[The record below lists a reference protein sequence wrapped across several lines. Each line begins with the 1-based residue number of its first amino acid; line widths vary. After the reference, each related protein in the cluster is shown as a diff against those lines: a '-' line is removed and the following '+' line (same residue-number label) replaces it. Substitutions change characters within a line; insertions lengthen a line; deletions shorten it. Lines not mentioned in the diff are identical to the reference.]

1 MTSEPGRLAVWNAWL
16 ASVAEEMGITL
27 GLTAHS
33 PNIRERRDYS
43 CGVFDA
49 EGRMV
54 AQAAHIPVHLGAMP
68 EAVRAVQALAPWQPG
83 DVAILNDP
91 FLGGTHLP
99 DVSLVAPVFFR
110 GALVGFVSNRAHHA
124 DIGGMSSGSM
134 PVASEL
140 IQEGVIIPPLR
151 LVNGGIFNNE
161 LFALILRNTR
171 TPDERR
177 GDFEAQLAAL
187 RTGEQRLT
195 GLCERYG
202 LAVVRDMM
210 DTLLRYTERLT
221 RAAIEDIPDGE
232 ARAEDVLE
240 GPAGELFPIRARVR
254 VSGSEV
260 EVDFAGTSPEQEV
273 SLNAVAAVTRS
284 AVGYCIRC
292 LLPRGAPANE
302 GSAWPITILLPEGSL
317 VHARSGRAVSAGN
330 VETSQR
336 ITDVVLAALR
346 QLLPR
351 TIPAASAGTMSNLTF
366 GGRGPGGAPF
376 AYYETIPGGAGAGP
390 SRDGLSGVQTHMT
403 NTANTPVE
411 AIESGF
417 PVRIRRFELREGSG
431 GRGVHRG
438 GDGVVKEV
446 EFIVDANFALIAN
459 RYITA
464 PQGVD
469 GGEDALHGQ
478 AAIVSQ
484 DGTERNLPPLSHGRM
499 HAGATLRIETP
510 GGGGWGPPPSPPMSG
525 P

>member
-1 MTSEPGRLAVWNAWL
+1 MTNEAGRLAIWNSLL
-16 ASVAEEMGITL
+16 ASAAEEMGITL

-43 CGVFDA
+43 CGVFDS

-68 EAVRAVQALAPWQPG
+68 EAVRAVQALAPWRPG
-83 DVAILNDP
+83 DIAILNDP

-110 GALVGFVSNRAHHA
+110 GGLAGFVSNRAHHA
-124 DIGGMSSGSM
+124 DIGGMSAGSM
-134 PVASEL
+134 PVATEL
-140 IQEGVIIPPLR
+140 VQEGVIIPPLR
-151 LVNGGIFNNE
+151 LVNGGVFNHE

-187 RTGEQRLT
+187 RTGEQRLVS
-195 GLCERYG
+195 LCERYG
-202 LAVVRDMM
+202 PAVVHDMM
-210 DTLLRYTERLT
+210 DELLRYTERIT
-221 RAAIEDIPDGE
+221 RAAIQDIPDGE
-232 ARAEDVLE
+232 AHAEDALE
-240 GPAGELFPIRARVR
+240 GPAGELFPIRVRIRVA
-254 VSGSEV
+254 GSEL
-260 EVDFAGTSPEQEV
+260 EVDFAGTSPEQDV

-284 AVGYCIRC
+284 AVGYCVRC
-292 LLPRGAPANE
+292 LLPRGVPANE
-302 GSAWPITILLPEGSL
+302 GSARPISVLLPEGSL

-336 ITDVVLAALR
+336 ITDVVFAALR

-366 GGRGPGGAPF
+366 GGRGPGGEPF
-376 AYYETIPGGAGAGP
+376 AYYETIPGGAGGGP
-390 SRDGLSGVQTHMT
+390 RGDGLGGVQTHMT

-411 AIESGF
+411 AVESVL
-417 PVRIRRFELREGSG
+417 PVRIRRFELRDGSG
-431 GRGVHRG
+431 GHGVHGG

-446 EFIVDANFALIAN
+446 EFLVDADVTLIAN
-459 RYITA
+459 RHITA

-469 GGEDALHGQ
+469 GGEDGSRGH
-478 AAIVSQ
+478 AAILFP
-484 DGTERNLPPLSHGRM
+484 DGTKRTLAPLSHNRL
-499 HAGATLRIETP
+499 HAGETLRIETP
-510 GGGGWGPPPSPPMSG
+510 GGGGWGQLPDPT
-525 P
+525 